1 MIAMLK
7 DKEFLKKFFKIS
19 FPVMLHALILFIV
32 NFADNIMI
40 SSVSNEAVSAVYAVN
55 QATYILM
62 IASFGVII
70 GAGVFIQQFNGAKD
84 EKSLKQVFCYKIIV
98 MLIFLAVFITIYYLF
113 GHHLVYFYCHNDA
126 NASVIYEL
134 GKDYLYLMILSYIPY
149 CLSIIYTTTVREIGE
164 TKYALIAGAGAFVTN
179 VILNAFFIYVLEM
192 GVTGAALG
200 TIIAR
205 IIELVLI
212 VYICHKKKFSFCD
225 NLLKSFKIDKKLAK
239 EITKKGVVF
248 LANELFWVIGMTL
261 LSLAYAQRENV
272 LSSLSVVSSIG
283 NIFNI
288 IFQGLSIG
296 IGVIVGS
303 YLGEGKFNEAKDYAK
318 KVYWLGFLISII
330 FGILIIL
337 LSPVIPHMFKEVD
350 VTQKQIASEM
360 LVAYGLLIWGSCL
373 YCCCYVTLKTGGEA
387 FTTFLID
394 SGLMW
399 GIAVPTA
406 WILVLFT
413 DVPLLYI
420 YAIIT
425 GFDAVKF
432 LISYYFVKK
441 DKWLNNLTVSTQ
453 N

>member
-1 MIAMLK
+1 MISMLK
-7 DKEFLKKFFKIS
+7 DKDFLKKFFKIS

-32 NFADNIMI
+32 NFVDNVMI

-62 IASFGVII
+62 IASFGVIV

-98 MLIFLAVFITIYYLF
+98 MLIFLAIFITIYYLF
-113 GHHLVYFYCHNDA
+113 GHNLVYFYCHSDDNA
-126 NASVIYEL
+126 NVIYEL
-134 GKDYLYLMILSYIPY
+134 GKEYLYIMILSYIPY
-149 CLSIIYTTTVREIGE
+149 CLSIIYTTTVREIGD
-164 TKYALIAGAGAFVTN
+164 TKYALIAGVCALATN
-179 VILNAFFIYVLEM
+179 TILNAVFIYMLKL
-192 GVTGAALG
+192 GVVGAGIG
-200 TIIAR
+200 TVIAR
-205 IIELVLI
+205 IVELVII
-212 VYICHKKKFSFCD
+212 VYLCHKKKFSFCD
-225 NLLKSFKIDKKLAK
+225 NLFKSFKVERKLAIQ
-239 EITKKGVVF
+239 ITKKGLVF

-296 IGVIVGS
+296 IGVMVGS
-303 YLGEGKFNEAKDYAK
+303 YLGEGKFKEAKDYAK
-318 KVYWLGFLISII
+318 KVYWLGFLISVI
-330 FGILIIL
+330 FGVLIIV
-337 LSPVIPHMFKEVD
+337 LSPVIPMMFKEVD
-350 VTQKQIASEM
+350 ATQKQIASEM
-360 LVAYGLLIWGSCL
+360 LIAYGLLIWGCCL

-387 FTTFLID
+387 STTFFID

-399 GIAVPTA
+399 GIAVPLA
-406 WILVLFT
+406 WVLVLFT
-413 DVPLLYI
+413 DMSLLYI

-425 GFDAVKF
+425 GFDVVKF

-441 DKWLNNLTVSTQ
+441 DKWLNNLTSVV
-453 N
+453 